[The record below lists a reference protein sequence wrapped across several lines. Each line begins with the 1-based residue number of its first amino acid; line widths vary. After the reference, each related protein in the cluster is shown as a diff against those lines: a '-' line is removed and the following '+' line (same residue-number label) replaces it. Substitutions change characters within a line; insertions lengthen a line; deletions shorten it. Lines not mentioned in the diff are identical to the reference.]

1 MTTLALTRIED
12 ALAHVPSAVAAV
24 AAMVDGAPEGMIAT
38 SLSVG
43 ASFDPPLVM
52 FAVREASTTWPLLRT
67 SARVG
72 VSMLSASQ
80 AAATHRLASRTR
92 HSRFDGLAQ
101 EEREGGAVLLGGS
114 SLRFECSVHAETPA
128 GDHRVVL
135 LRVHSLEVDPAVEP
149 LVYHRSGFRELR
161 DAS

>member
-1 MTTLALTRIED
+1 MTALALTRLED

-24 AAMVDGAPEGMIAT
+24 AAMVDGAPEGLVAT

-67 SARVG
+67 SPRIG
-72 VSMLSASQ
+72 VSMLSEAQ
-80 AAATHRLASRTR
+80 GEATRRLASRTR
-92 HSRFDGLAQ
+92 HRRFEGLSR
-101 EEREGGAVLLGGS
+101 EERSGGAVLVGGS

-135 LRVHSLEVDPAVEP
+135 LRVHSLELDPGVEP
-149 LVYHRSGFRELR
+149 LVYHRSGFRALR